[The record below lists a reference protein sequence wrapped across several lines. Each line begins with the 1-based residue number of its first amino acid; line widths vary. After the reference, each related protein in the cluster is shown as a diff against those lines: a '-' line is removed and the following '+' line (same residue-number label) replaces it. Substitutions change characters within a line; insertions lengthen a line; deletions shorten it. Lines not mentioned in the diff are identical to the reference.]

1 MSTKD
6 DPRTPAHGSTRRQM
20 IAGSILAFGGLASS
34 RIAGQSQPAPA
45 PEAAAEPDGLRTTI
59 HQEVDYGAAPG
70 RIYAVLLDSSQFNA
84 CTGLAAVI
92 SRDEGGAFSMF
103 GGIIVGR
110 NVELV
115 PDKRVVQAWRPSY
128 WKPGVYSLVK
138 FELVPKG
145 AGTTVVLD
153 HTGFPKG
160 LYGSL
165 SSGWGERYW
174 DPLRKFLG

>member
-1 MSTKD
+1 MSTKN
-6 DPRTPAHGSTRRQM
+6 DPSTPAHGSTRRQM
-20 IAGSILAFGGLASS
+20 LAGALLAFGGLAAS
-34 RIAGQSQPAPA
+34 RIAGQTPLAPA
-45 PEAAAEPDGLRTTI
+45 ATPPAEPDSLRTTI
-59 HQEVDYGAAPG
+59 HQEMDYAAAPK
-70 RIYAVLLDSSQFNA
+70 RIYEALMDSKQFSA
-84 CTGLAAVI
+84 CTGLAAEI
-92 SRDEGGAFSMF
+92 SGDEGGAFKMF

-115 PDKRVVQAWRPSY
+115 PGQRIVQAWRPNY

-153 HTGFPKG
+153 HTGFPAG
-160 LYGSL
+160 HYGTL
-165 SSGWGERYW
+165 NSGWGERYW